1 MMLKKFVWITLSVAM
16 LSLGAITA
24 EAGKIGYID
33 VKSAVENTKDYQ
45 NGLHHLEALK
55 TKKLKELR
63 ALKTKINQSEKDIL
77 SQSMAMSQE
86 RLRQKQSALKEL
98 RKTAAR
104 RQQDAQEELVAAKN
118 QLDQK
123 VVGHFYEVARQY
135 GKDNGFD
142 LVLPKS
148 NMIYVN
154 EALDITPAI
163 TKLLDGKK

>member
-1 MMLKKFVWITLSVAM
+1 MLKKFVWVAASVAM
-16 LSLGAITA
+16 LSLGAVTA
-24 EAGKIGYID
+24 KAGKIGYID

-45 NGLHHLEALK
+45 NGLHHLETLK
-55 TKKLKELR
+55 AQKLKELR
-63 ALKTKINQSEKDIL
+63 GLKAKIDQAEKDIL

-86 RLRQKQSALKEL
+86 RLAQKQSSLKEL
-98 RKTAAR
+98 RKSAAR

-123 VVGHFYEVARQY
+123 VVGHFYKVARQY

-154 EALDITPAI
+154 DALDITPAI